1 MQIFFKKMLS
11 LGRDRRKKRRKTLKN
26 EKERRKIRKSQ
37 TTTPN
42 IFLVLPYIYRKIDI
56 LLEKMFAKT

>member
-26 EKERRKIRKSQ
+26 EKERQKIRKSQ

-42 IFLVLPYIYRKIDI
+42 IFLVLPFYIGKLI
-56 LLEKMFAKT
+56 FC

>member
-56 LLEKMFAKT
+56 LLEKMFGKT

>member
-1 MQIFFKKMLS
+1 MKKKIFERMQFFFKKMLS

-42 IFLVLPYIYRKIDI
+42 IFLVLPFYIGKLI
-56 LLEKMFAKT
+56 FC